1 MPKKTDAESAKPS
14 SKSTRWDAVI
24 GRIRPQIFLAI
35 LCATIFSMFASW
47 IGYKMGAIE
56 VLTAV
61 IGGAFGFL
69 GGVSLKV
76 LENE

>member
-1 MPKKTDAESAKPS
+1 MNQLL
-14 SKSTRWDAVI
+14 

-35 LCATIFSMFASW
+35 IAATFFSSLAAW
-47 IGYKMGAIE
+47 IGWRMDAIE
-56 VLTAV
+56 VLTAL
-61 IGGAFGFL
+61 IGGLFGFL

>member
-1 MPKKTDAESAKPS
+1 LRRDVKEVGKLL
-14 SKSTRWDAVI
+14 

-35 LCATIFSMFASW
+35 LCATVFSSLAMY
-47 IGYKMGAIE
+47 IGMKMEAVEIVTAI
-56 VLTAV
+56 V
-61 IGGAFGFL
+61 GGLFGFL

>member
-1 MPKKTDAESAKPS
+1 MNTL
-14 SKSTRWDAVI
+14 I

-35 LCATIFSMFASW
+35 LAATVFSMFGMW
-47 IGYKMGAIE
+47 LGYKMGAVE
-56 VLTAV
+56 VLTAL
-61 IGGAFGFL
+61 IGGLMGFL

>member
-1 MPKKTDAESAKPS
+1 MKHLL
-14 SKSTRWDAVI
+14 

-35 LCATIFSMFASW
+35 IAATVFSMFGMW
-47 IGYKMGAIE
+47 LGYKMGAIE
-56 VLTAV
+56 VLTAI
-61 IGGAFGFL
+61 IGGIFGFL

>member
-1 MPKKTDAESAKPS
+1 MKT
-14 SKSTRWDAVI
+14 VI

-35 LCATIFSMFASW
+35 LAATVFSMFGMW
-47 IGYKMGAIE
+47 LGYKMGAIE
-56 VLTAV
+56 VLTAL
-61 IGGAFGFL
+61 IGGLFGFL

>member
-1 MPKKTDAESAKPS
+1 MKT
-14 SKSTRWDAVI
+14 VI

-35 LCATIFSMFASW
+35 LAATIFSMFGMW
-47 IGYKMGAIE
+47 VGYKMDASE
-56 VLTAV
+56 VLTAL
-61 IGGAFGFL
+61 IGGLFGFL

>member
-1 MPKKTDAESAKPS
+1 MNLLL
-14 SKSTRWDAVI
+14 

-35 LCATIFSMFASW
+35 IAATFFSSFAAYL
-47 IGYKMGAIE
+47 GYKMGAIE
-56 VLTAV
+56 VLTAL
-61 IGGAFGFL
+61 IGGLFGFL

>member
-1 MPKKTDAESAKPS
+1 MKTI
-14 SKSTRWDAVI
+14 I

-35 LCATIFSMFASW
+35 LAATVFSMFGMW
-47 IGYKMGAIE
+47 VGYKMDAIE
-56 VLTAV
+56 VLTAL
-61 IGGAFGFL
+61 IGGLFGFL

>member
-1 MPKKTDAESAKPS
+1 MNQLL
-14 SKSTRWDAVI
+14 

-35 LCATIFSMFASW
+35 IAATTFSIIGMYL
-47 IGYKMGAIE
+47 GYKMEAVE
-56 VLTAV
+56 VLTAL
-61 IGGAFGFL
+61 IGGLMGFL

>member
-1 MPKKTDAESAKPS
+1 MKPIL
-14 SKSTRWDAVI
+14 A
-24 GRIRPQIFLAI
+24 RIRPQIFLAI
-35 LCATIFSMFASW
+35 VAATNFSVFGMW

-56 VLTAV
+56 VLTAL
-61 IGGAFGFL
+61 IGGLFGFL

>member
-1 MPKKTDAESAKPS
+1 MKT
-14 SKSTRWDAVI
+14 VI

-35 LCATIFSMFASW
+35 LAATIFSMFRMW
-47 IGYKMGAIE
+47 VGYKMDAIE
-56 VLTAV
+56 VLTAL
-61 IGGAFGFL
+61 IGGLFGFL